1 MSLQIPVS
9 HIDGVG
15 LVDLDNYS
23 DFRGSF
29 SRLEFERLPNFPPNS
44 FAISRNDVA
53 GTTRGLHYQK
63 SPFEQAKLIFCVS
76 GSIDDYFLDLR
87 INSSSYGKW
96 ARVQLKS
103 EDSRALF
110 LPKGFAHGFQTLES
124 NTTLTYLFDNAFA
137 QKSSA
142 AFSILDPKL
151 GIEFAL
157 PISSMSNADRSAPQF
172 LQESGS

>member
-29 SRLEFERLPNFPPNS
+29 SRLEFERLPTFPPNS

-76 GSIDDYFLDLR
+76 GSINDYFLDLR
-87 INSSSYGKW
+87 ITSASYGKW

-103 EDSRALF
+103 EGSSALF
-110 LPKGFAHGFQTLES
+110 LPRGIAHGFQTLES
-124 NTTLTYLFDNAFA
+124 NTTLIYFFDNSFVEE
-137 QKSSA
+137 SSA
-142 AFSILDPKL
+142 AFSMLDTKL
-151 GIEFAL
+151 GIDFAL
-157 PISSMSNADRSAPQF
+157 PISSMSKADRSAPHF
-172 LQESGS
+172 LQESGR